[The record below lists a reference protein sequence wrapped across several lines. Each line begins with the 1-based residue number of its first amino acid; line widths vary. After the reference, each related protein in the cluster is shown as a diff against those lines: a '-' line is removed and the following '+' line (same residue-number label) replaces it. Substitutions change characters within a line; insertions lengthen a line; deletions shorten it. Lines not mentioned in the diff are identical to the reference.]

1 MEKENT
7 NLTPRPLFIILF
19 ILIEVLVILF
29 MPFRFVSALV
39 VLVLNILWLRYWLKV
54 KRWLTLRNREKI
66 QQASTVAET
75 HLAYVS
81 EIMPVGII
89 SYQPMTQKIDWM
101 NPFAL
106 GIKDQS
112 ALSEDELLDAFFCC
126 KRKEKESAVLSG

>member
-75 HLAYVS
+75 QLAYVS

-89 SYQPMTQKIDWM
+89 SYQP
-101 NPFAL
+101 
-106 GIKDQS
+106 
-112 ALSEDELLDAFFCC
+112 
-126 KRKEKESAVLSG
+126 